1 MAKKI
6 QIRRGTA
13 TSWTTFDPV
22 LSSGELGYDTTN
34 KNFKVGD
41 GTTTWSALDYTYA
54 TEAYLDNLIGDIE
67 TILDNII
74 GGE

>member
-41 GTTTWSALDYTYA
+41 GTTIWSLLPYTYVSQ
-54 TEAYLDNLIGDIE
+54 TELETLIGDIE
-67 TILDNII
+67 TILDDII
-74 GGE
+74 G

>member
-6 QIRRGTA
+6 QIRRGAA

-41 GTTTWSALDYTYA
+41 GSTIWSELDYTFT
-54 TEAYLDNLIGDIE
+54 TEAYVDSVIGDIE
-67 TILDNII
+67 TILDDII
-74 GGE
+74 G